1 MELCYEKYVSFSFI
15 VMLWSM
21 GRFPTLNLFVFHTRI
36 HHNFF
41 HSFICLRTSSNLSD
55 ANASGENITYLNHHN
70 NKSQVDGNCM
80 PDNTATQ
87 HRTGEG
93 AAEP

>member
-1 MELCYEKYVSFSFI
+1 MPSDFI
-15 VMLWSM
+15 KS
-21 GRFPTLNLFVFHTRI
+21 
-36 HHNFF
+36 
-41 HSFICLRTSSNLSD
+41 
-55 ANASGENITYLNHHN
+55 SGENITYLNHHN
-70 NKSQVDGNCM
+70 NKSQVDANCM